1 MLHDHLRNRAD
12 RRLLNI
18 RVTEYHVN
26 SQKGYLFK
34 GFYVIETQS
43 SDPHPTRFWR
53 RLDDQRVE
61 CGVCPRRCRLKE
73 GQRGFCHLR
82 GCAGGAVVLHGYGRS
97 SGFAVD
103 PVEKKPLYHFLPGTP
118 VLSFGTVGCN
128 LACRFCQN
136 WHLSKAG
143 DPAGLRAAAPPEV
156 IARRALD
163 LGCPSVAFT
172 YNDPVTWHEY
182 CVDAAAACRE
192 RGLRTVAVSAG
203 YQEAEPRA
211 EFYRHMD
218 AANLDLKGFTEAF
231 YRRLCGARLQ
241 PVLETLQYIKRETRT
256 WLELTTLLIPG
267 ENDSPGELER
277 LSQWIAGNLGPDVPL
292 HFSAFHP
299 AWKLRDRPATP
310 LATLLAARRIALASG
325 LRHVYVG
332 NASCPE
338 AESTWCHQCGQ
349 RLIGRDR
356 YTLTASGLTAA
367 GACGR
372 CGTACPGVFR

>member
-1 MLHDHLRNRAD
+1 MQTRRSRAITSTLD
-12 RRLLNI
+12 
-18 RVTEYHVN
+18 
-26 SQKGYLFK
+26 S
-34 GFYVIETQS
+34 
-43 SDPHPTRFWR
+43 HPTRFWR
-53 RLDDQRVE
+53 LLEDQRVE

-73 GQRGFCHLR
+73 GQRGFCRLR

-97 SGFAVD
+97 SGLGVD
-103 PVEKKPLYHFLPGTP
+103 PIEKKPLYHFLPGTR

-136 WHLSKAG
+136 WDISKAR
-143 DPAGLRAAAPPEV
+143 DPERPLAAAPPEAV
-156 IARRALD
+156 ARRALE

-182 CVDAAAACRE
+182 CVDTAAACRE
-192 RGLRTVAVSAG
+192 LGLRTVAVSAG

-218 AANLDLKGFTEAF
+218 AANLDLKGFTDAF

-277 LSQWIAGNLGPDVPL
+277 LSQWVAGTLGPDVPL

-299 AWKLRDRPATP
+299 AWKLRDLPPTP
-310 LATLLAARRIALASG
+310 LATLLAARRIALANG

-332 NASCPE
+332 NVTCPQ
-338 AESTWCHQCGQ
+338 AESTYCRQCGQ
-349 RLIGRDR
+349 VLIGRDR
-356 YTLTASGLTAA
+356 YALTRLNLTAL
-367 GACGR
+367 GACTQ
-372 CGTACPGVFR
+372 CGTLCPGVYG